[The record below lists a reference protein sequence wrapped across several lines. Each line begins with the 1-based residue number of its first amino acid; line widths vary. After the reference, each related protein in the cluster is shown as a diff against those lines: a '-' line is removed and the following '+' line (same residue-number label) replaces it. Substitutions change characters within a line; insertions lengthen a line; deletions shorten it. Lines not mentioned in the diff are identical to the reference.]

1 MAVDVARIG
10 TVVTAKVVDVEPAGT
25 VTEAGTVTVDKFE
38 VRVTTAPPAGAGPV
52 KVTVPVEFAPPAT
65 LVGDTLI
72 VDSFAA
78 ATIRVLVFVV
88 DPNVAEMVTVS
99 FDACALVAILN
110 VAVVLPAGTV
120 TEAGS
125 VTSEALELSA
135 MTAPPE
141 GATPVSV
148 TVPTEGEPPIR
159 ELGANESVC
168 NWKACRPRTPV

>member
-1 MAVDVARIG
+1 M
-10 TVVTAKVVDVEPAGT
+10 TAKVAEVEPAGT
-25 VTEAGTVTVDKFE
+25 TTDAGTTALARFD

-52 KVTVPVEFAPPAT
+52 KVTVPVEVAPPAT

-72 VDSFAA
+72 VDSFEA
-78 ATIRVLVFVV
+78 ATSRVLVFVV
-88 DPNVAEMVTVS
+88 EPNVAEMVTVS

-120 TEAGS
+120 TVAGS
-125 VTSEALELSA
+125 VTSEALELRA
-135 MTAPPE
+135 MMAPPE

-148 TVPTEGEPPIR
+148 TVPTEGEPPMR
-159 ELGANESVC
+159 ELGASESVC